1 MAGEGECANT
11 RAAVGADGQTEWSR
25 VAPHKRESR
34 RRLMQATAS
43 GSLLLVSSV
52 AVMLGSRQD
61 APLSTLQ
68 QQLQFMYAAPSSAV
82 PVPLP
87 ATPTLWNA
95 ASAVANARAAVG
107 TSYLR
112 RAFPSMPGVRA
123 AAMIHSR
130 YAVSPYGRV
139 QMAGYGVGPG
149 GMAPGSMAYAG
160 VVGGG
165 YGGGV
170 GIGGGYGVT
179 PMSTGQPQVAAY
191 HVSIPSG
198 YTSIA
203 PPTMRIGSAASLPV
217 RYGAGPFWGGTPY
230 MSAPIT
236 SAAAVLDYG
245 GDYSVPGYTSITP
258 PMTTMRKGSAASLP
272 ARYGAGPFWGA
283 NPYVSAP
290 MTPAAA
296 VPGYR
301 VPAVAGYGVPVAR
314 VATAQDMAV
323 NAAINAGASAAAGLG
338 FDEVVAA
345 KSPYSIAPALTYAA
359 GPLPYATAP
368 FVSVKTSGTTSV
380 ESGLQSMKIVAGPG
394 KGKIVNVNAS
404 GKIIGATAPLV
415 TSMGL
420 PQPAIR
426 AVGAL
431 GLPMMA
437 PLDRM
442 GLARMGMTPSL
453 GAVMKMSYGRLS
465 SKNQA
470 SMSANNAATA
480 AVTAHTQDGQNE
492 SQDSSTQE
500 DEEAA
505 STDASEAAATAE
517 DDVTGQEG
525 SVSSEA
531 DVVPADASEGD
542 AEKVTVG
549 DEGGVELA
557 TIKPSMKHMTPQLV
571 LDTPDTRANR
581 HASEQHDEQ
590 QTVRSTEGRERRQ
603 SARRADAFSDM
614 TGGLKREQHA
624 RPEVLVRVP
633 HGKQPGDFF
642 SAEVAGRGLMLV
654 EVPQGSR
661 GGDDLQL
668 LQMPTDDGEELEWI
682 HYTPTTSLGKA
693 RQIASP
699 HSPETGDGPT
709 QEDIDRE
716 FATRDSVRDAWRL
729 GQRAPRSYF
738 H

>member
-1 MAGEGECANT
+1 MHGNT

-25 VAPHKRESR
+25 VAPHKSESR

-68 QQLQFMYAAPSSAV
+68 QQLQFIYAAPSSAV

-123 AAMIHSR
+123 AAMIHSG

-149 GMAPGSMAYAG
+149 YGMAPGSMAYAG

-165 YGGGV
+165 YGGRV
-170 GIGGGYGVT
+170 GIGGGYEVT

-203 PPTMRIGSAASLPV
+203 PPTMRIGSASSLPA

-236 SAAAVLDYG
+236 SAAAVPGYG
-245 GDYSVPGYTSITP
+245 SGYGVLGYTSITP

-272 ARYGAGPFWGA
+272 SRYGAGPFWGA

-296 VPGYR
+296 VLGYR
-301 VPAVAGYGVPVAR
+301 VPAVADYGVPVAR

-338 FDEVVAA
+338 FPVPGVVAA
-345 KSPYSIAPALTYAA
+345 TSPYSIAPALTYAA
-359 GPLPYATAP
+359 GPLSYATAP
-368 FVSVKTSGTTSV
+368 FVSVKTSDTTTSV

-420 PQPAIR
+420 PQLATR
-426 AVGAL
+426 AVGAV

-437 PLDRM
+437 PLDRI
-442 GLARMGMTPSL
+442 GVARMGMPPSL

-470 SMSANNAATA
+470 SMSAHNAATA
-480 AVTAHTQDGQNE
+480 AETAHTQDGQNE

-531 DVVPADASEGD
+531 NVLPADASEGD
-542 AEKVTVG
+542 AEKVTMG
-549 DEGGVELA
+549 DEGEVELA
-557 TIKPSMKHMTPQLV
+557 TIKPSMKHMTPQV
-571 LDTPDTRANR
+571 ALDRLDTRASR
-581 HASEQHDEQ
+581 HVSEQHDEQ

-614 TGGLKREQHA
+614 TGGFKREQHA

-682 HYTPTTSLGKA
+682 HYTPITRKDSLYTHHHPGKGASNCLATFSRDWRRAYA
-693 RQIASP
+693 R
-699 HSPETGDGPT
+699 GC
-709 QEDIDRE
+709 
-716 FATRDSVRDAWRL
+716 
-729 GQRAPRSYF
+729 
-738 H
+738 